1 MPPIRPQKSQRLV
14 QQEGPLL
21 LAIKAIKDG
30 RYASVAA
37 AARAFNVPVSTLKHR
52 IKGRQFWNESRPSGH
67 KFTALEEKSMENWL
81 LSMDSRGAA
90 LTHAMLRDMANLLLQ
105 SRELTH
111 SDPAPKVGKNWT
123 TEFVKRHET
132 LSSRLSRK
140 YNYERALSEDP
151 RVIGSWFHLVETTIQ
166 KYGITSDDIYN
177 FDESGFAM
185 GINSTQR
192 VITSAE
198 YHGRRGVL
206 QPGNR
211 EWVTVIECIGA
222 SGVALPPYLIFKEK
236 VFLER
241 WLSKPPLW
249 SVNKSSN
256 GWTSNEI
263 GIDWLRKHLLSY
275 LRKRKGKYVLLIL
288 DGHSSHLTP
297 AFDKICE
304 ENDIIS
310 LCMPA
315 HASHLLQPLD
325 VGCFSVLKRVY
336 GALVMEEMRLGVNS
350 IDKDDFIQ
358 LYPIAREAAFKAQT
372 IYNSFRGTGLVP
384 LDATSVLNK
393 LNIQLDSLP
402 PSIPLEPR
410 PASSSSTSDLDTLWS
425 LSKLQKMNSQI
436 KKGLEPSSETM
447 TSPLKRAIDRSHN
460 MAVRLTHELIFIQD
474 RCTRLETA
482 NKKQVKKRASG
493 GKQISHK
500 GSLRNLEEIRADLV
514 VKKNGRRRY
523 ISMADGAAE
532 SPAEPGLPPVR
543 TIRRHVTCSGCGTKG
558 HTYSQCPHKV
568 I

>member
-1 MPPIRPQKSQRLV
+1 MPPIRSQKSQKLV

-30 RYASVAA
+30 QYASAAA

-67 KFTALEEKSMENWL
+67 KFTVLEEKSMENWL

-90 LTHAMLRDMANLLLQ
+90 LTHAMLSDMANLLLR
-105 SRELTH
+105 SRELTP
-111 SDPAPKVGKNWT
+111 SDPAP
-123 TEFVKRHET
+123 KRHET

-151 RVIGSWFHLVETTIQ
+151 RVIGSWFYLVETTIQ

-222 SGVALPPYLIFKEK
+222 KGVALPPYLIFKGK
-236 VFLER
+236 DFLER

-249 SVNKSSN
+249 SLNKSVN
-256 GWTSNEI
+256 GWTSDEI
-263 GIDWLRKHLLSY
+263 GIDWLKKHFLSY
-275 LRKRKGKYVLLIL
+275 LPKRKGKYVLLIL

-297 AFDKICE
+297 TFDKICE

-315 HASHLLQPLD
+315 HASHLLQPVD

-336 GALVMEEMRLGVNS
+336 RALVMEEMRLR
-350 IDKDDFIQ
+350 
-358 LYPIAREAAFKAQT
+358 L
-372 IYNSFRGTGLVP
+372 
-384 LDATSVLNK
+384 
-393 LNIQLDSLP
+393 
-402 PSIPLEPR
+402 
-410 PASSSSTSDLDTLWS
+410 SS
-425 LSKLQKMNSQI
+425 
-436 KKGLEPSSETM
+436 
-447 TSPLKRAIDRSHN
+447 
-460 MAVRLTHELIFIQD
+460 
-474 RCTRLETA
+474 
-482 NKKQVKKRASG
+482 
-493 GKQISHK
+493 
-500 GSLRNLEEIRADLV
+500 
-514 VKKNGRRRY
+514 
-523 ISMADGAAE
+523 
-532 SPAEPGLPPVR
+532 
-543 TIRRHVTCSGCGTKG
+543 
-558 HTYSQCPHKV
+558 
-568 I
+568 